1 MRDIGFS
8 TGALALGDFR
18 RGLALLDGRGCSV
31 VELSALR
38 ETELPELMR
47 AIFALDL
54 GHYSHVSVHAPSRL
68 RAMKESAVATLL
80 SPCIERG
87 WPVILHPD
95 AIGDHGCWRDFG
107 AVVCIENMDKRKPSG
122 RTADEL
128 AEHFAALPDASL
140 CLDLGHARQ
149 VDPTFGIARRILKEY
164 GEKLVQLH
172 LSELD
177 AKCHHEPL
185 SMATVW
191 AVREIARLIPPAPVI
206 LESVVR
212 EDQIAKELQMAAAC
226 FETAPIKS
234 AAYPIAD
241 GTTGTIAGS

>member
-1 MRDIGFS
+1 MRTIGFS

-18 RGLALLDGRGCSV
+18 RGLALLRGRGCDV

-38 ETELPELMR
+38 ETELPGLMDHL
-47 AIFALDL
+47 AELDL
-54 GHYSHVSVHAPSRL
+54 TAYRYISVHAPSKL
-68 RAMKESAVATLL
+68 RQMREAAVADALR
-80 SPCIERG
+80 PCIDRG

-107 AVVCIENMDKRKPSG
+107 ELLCLENMDKRKPSG

-128 AEHFAALPDASL
+128 APHFAALPLARL

-149 VDPTFGIARRILKEY
+149 VDPTLSIARHIIRAYGDRII
-164 GEKLVQLH
+164 QLH

-177 AKCHHEPL
+177 AQCRHQPL

-191 AVREIARLIPPAPVI
+191 AVREIARIIPQVPVI
-206 LESVVR
+206 LESVVP
-212 EDQIAKELQMAAAC
+212 EEQIDAELQMAAAC
-226 FETAPIKS
+226 FEVAAPRAMPQV
-234 AAYPIAD
+234 AAI
-241 GTTGTIAGS
+241 